1 MRRES
6 EEWRLNYEEMLKK
19 NEDLQENEFKL
30 KTYQS
35 MVEDLNKRNLEL
47 NSHNE
52 KMKISCSNLEKH
64 INKHTETERESSRLR
79 QELKDREEQIL

>member
-1 MRRES
+1 
-6 EEWRLNYEEMLKK
+6 MLKK

-47 NSHNE
+47 SSHNE
-52 KMKISCSNLEKH
+52 KMKISCSSLEKH
-64 INKHTETERESSRLR
+64 VSKHTEAERESSRLR
-79 QELKDREEQIL
+79 QDLKDREEQIF